1 MATMPENFARGSEV
15 KSLTFGSPT
24 ESTTRLAGQLQKDRT
39 AELLTL
45 SGALKVSQE
54 ENAVLREK
62 CDRRSATFNTLRVR
76 YERLRFFTVVTL
88 IAVAVLVGLK
98 FLCVPGQCRST
109 PAIPG
114 LESSL
119 WHQALYG
126 IAGFEVQRPWQL
138 ALPTVRCHLF
148 EASVILEDSH
158 ALAVQSCFQS
168 IKAFEECD
176 LDVRPYLAHMSI
188 ATEQPYAAS
197 SRNDLAANFIF
208 DGRI

>member
-1 MATMPENFARGSEV
+1 MEIRTEV

-148 EASVILEDSH
+148 EASVIL
-158 ALAVQSCFQS
+158 
-168 IKAFEECD
+168 D
-176 LDVRPYLAHMSI
+176 LRT
-188 ATEQPYAAS
+188 ATHWPFSRAS
-197 SRNDLAANFIF
+197 SPSRLSKNVTSTFAHILPI
-208 DGRI
+208 